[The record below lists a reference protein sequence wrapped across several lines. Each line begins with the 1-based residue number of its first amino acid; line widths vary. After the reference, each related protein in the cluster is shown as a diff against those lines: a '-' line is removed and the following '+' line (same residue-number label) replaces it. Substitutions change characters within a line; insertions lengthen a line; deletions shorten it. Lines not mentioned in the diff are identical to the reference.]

1 MNRFNVGCVLFTN
14 IKNKVMDSKE
24 RKNESVNADLIA
36 DSMKADAKNR
46 RRESTSKVNRLW
58 MWLGVLVLIA
68 ILLYWLFSIGLFES
82 ANGMING
89 N

>member
-1 MNRFNVGCVLFTN
+1 
-14 IKNKVMDSKE
+14 MDSKE

>member
-1 MNRFNVGCVLFTN
+1 MWVVFYLQTL
-14 IKNKVMDSKE
+14 KHKVMDSKE

-46 RRESTSKVNRLW
+46 HRENTSKVNRLW
-58 MWLGVLVLIA
+58 LWLGVLVLIA